1 VPAVKTRFIVNP
13 RSGHVARVLA
23 RVQAAAAELRA
34 EVVFTERPRHATELA
49 ATALADGCAL
59 VVAVGGDGTLNEVAG
74 ALVGTAA
81 TFGLVPCGSGNGLGR
96 HLGIHGPVDQALRV
110 LRTGASRLIDSGLAD
125 GHAFFTVAGLGFEAE
140 VSDRFN
146 RLARR
151 GFRRYLA
158 TAAALLRTYRSPLC
172 TIEHDGMH
180 AQLPVFTLAVANCDQ
195 YGNRARIAPGA
206 QVDDGRLDLVAIPPV
221 SWANAVPLIA
231 RLFSGTIDRA
241 RNVTHFRGARFVVH
255 RPAPGLIH
263 TDGECHFAPARIE
276 FIVRPQSLRVLAP
289 AATPAR

>member
-1 VPAVKTRFIVNP
+1 MSNQVTLTLPDGSQKQVEKGTTFIDFIKTQIGV
-13 RSGHVARVLA
+13 
-23 RVQAAAAELRA
+23 
-34 EVVFTERPRHATELA
+34 
-49 ATALADGCAL
+49 
-59 VVAVGGDGTLNEVAG
+59 
-74 ALVGTAA
+74 
-81 TFGLVPCGSGNGLGR
+81 
-96 HLGIHGPVDQALRV
+96 
-110 LRTGASRLIDSGLAD
+110 GLAK
-125 GHAFFTVAGLGFEAE
+125 
-140 VSDRFN
+140 
-146 RLARR
+146 
-151 GFRRYLA
+151 
-158 TAAALLRTYRSPLC
+158 AALFAKLDDQEFDLTR